1 MFYLVCF
8 DVVDDRDRRKV
19 VKILCEYGYRVQ
31 KSVFECPRLSEKKFL
46 RLKDRLESVIDSLWD
61 TVRFYRL
68 CRSCLHEVEFIGTGG
83 PPKTA
88 PMVVF

>member
-8 DVVDDRDRRKV
+8 DIVDDRDRRKAA
-19 VKILCEYGYRVQ
+19 KILCEYGYRVQ

-46 RLKDRLESVIDSLWD
+46 RLRDRLESEIDSLWD

-68 CRSCLHEVEFIGTGG
+68 CRSCLQTVEYIGTGG

>member
-8 DVVDDRDRRKV
+8 DIVDDRDRRQA

-46 RLKDRLESVIDSLWD
+46 TLRDRLESVIDSLWD

-68 CRSCLHEVEFIGTGG
+68 CRSCLPEVEYIGTGG